1 MSVWIS
7 AIRTKGL
14 KRVIFINLPY
24 VRTCKIVYKKWY
36 SIVLLSCKDTPMD
49 IYLHSIN
56 IVIQGTSL
64 LPYCLISKR
73 ITLYE
78 RSQ

>member
-36 SIVLLSCKDTPMD
+36 SIVLLSCKGHTNGIKMVTVQNLQSP
-49 IYLHSIN
+49 
-56 IVIQGTSL
+56 Q
-64 LPYCLISKR
+64 LIMEHNAV
-73 ITLYE
+73 L
-78 RSQ
+78 